1 MVIKKNLSASG
12 GVVACALSAMLVVTI
27 SASAATPACGNG
39 CISVYSRALGT
50 QAQPNFVEAVLG
62 GEARVGAPVGLK
74 SASGSD
80 PSEDII
86 PRGGHV
92 SDFYVAGMVSA
103 DVDLHYGD
111 LGAVEQ
117 DYAPSGIVSGLCV
130 GLASAAHQDEGLTLQ
145 PCGVG
150 ATTVWI
156 VDRELSPTTPG
167 NFPILNGST
176 TDFRRPFAM
185 DLPRDELASAHRSLQ
200 MQTRRLQFLGSD
212 KTLPDR
218 QLWGARFGPLA
229 ESITEFLSSA

>member
-1 MVIKKNLSASG
+1 LATLVG
-12 GVVACALSAMLVVTI
+12 ALP
-27 SASAATPACGNG
+27 ASAATPACGSG
-39 CISVYSRALGT
+39 CITVYSRELGT

-62 GEARVGAPVGLK
+62 GDARVGAPVGLR

-86 PRGGHV
+86 PRGGRV
-92 SDFYVAGMVSA
+92 WDFYTAGMVSA
-103 DVDLHYGD
+103 DVELHYGD

-117 DYAPSGIVSGLCV
+117 QYAPSGVASGLCV
-130 GLASAAHQDEGLTLQ
+130 GLANVAHQDEGLTLQ
-145 PCGVG
+145 PCGVT

-176 TDFRRPFAM
+176 TDFSRPFAM
-185 DLPRDELASAHRSLQ
+185 DLPRDELASAHPSLQ

-229 ESITEFLSSA
+229 QSVTGLLSGA